1 MLGLAENP
9 GRVENQLKT
18 IKLTTRKLE
27 KERVA
32 IVYLGMNE
40 RCSDSFSCNGIEST
54 SDTTKVTNSHK
65 ARFRHRRNMIR
76 HGERRVE
83 YDTKVTSRV
92 RRSNKDLQSAEID
105 VETARRKAEIVITAI
120 EGLCS
125 DP

>member
-1 MLGLAENP
+1 MGEPRSFRNSTRS
-9 GRVENQLKT
+9 RVENQLKT
-18 IKLTTRKLE
+18 IELTARKIE
-27 KERVA
+27 EERVA

-76 HGERRVE
+76 HGEIRVE

-92 RRSNKDLQSAEID
+92 RRSNRNTGRHAKSSVRDF
-105 VETARRKAEIVITAI
+105 RKLFGKTNK
-120 EGLCS
+120 
-125 DP
+125 